1 MENEERKRD
10 NERKD
15 AYLDQVANGLRA
27 DAKMKK
33 NEGTRKS
40 NKLWL
45 WLGILILIFI
55 LLYWIFG
62 IGTQEAIDGI
72 DNGVQTE
79 VATDAGI

>member
-1 MENEERKRD
+1 MESEERKRD

-15 AYLDQVANGLRA
+15 AYLDQVANGLIA

-33 NEGTRKS
+33 NEGTRRS

-45 WLGILILIFI
+45 WLGMLILIFI